1 MRASRIAT
9 LQLFGMLGLLGSLLS
24 VSLPARAVASG
35 AELVVYTVSYPL
47 AYFAER
53 IGGDAVAVRFPAPA
67 EIDPAF
73 WKPGAEIISDYQ
85 AADLI
90 LLNGAG
96 YASWTRHASL
106 PRRNLLDTSR
116 SFRDAYL
123 DLEAAPVHQHGPAG
137 EHTHGEVA
145 FTTWLD
151 PRQAIVQARAIEDAL
166 ARRIPAAT
174 EALASRTD
182 ALVADLEALDREL
195 EAAFAA
201 YEGEPLLASHPVYA
215 YLARRY
221 QLDLRS
227 FTWEPD
233 RDPGEKGWR
242 ELDRALAE
250 RPARWMLWEAQPIES
265 TRSTLEARGVKSI
278 VFEVAA
284 NRPSS
289 GDFLSVMRANLAA
302 LGGAAGGGGR

>member
-1 MRASRIAT
+1 MAT
-9 LQLFGMLGLLGSLLS
+9 LHLVGMGLLGSLLAAS
-24 VSLPARAVASG
+24 PSARAIASE

-53 IGGDAVAVRFPAPA
+53 IGGNAVAVRFPAPA
-67 EIDPAF
+67 DVDPAF
-73 WKPGAEIISDYQ
+73 WKPEAEVIADYQ

-106 PRRNLLDTSR
+106 PRRKLVDTSR

-123 DLEAAPVHQHGPAG
+123 AREAAPVHQHGPAG
-137 EHTHGEVA
+137 EHTHGEIA

-151 PRQAIVQARAIEDAL
+151 PRQAIVQVRAIEDAL
-166 ARRIPAAT
+166 ASRIPDAA
-174 EALASRTD
+174 EALARRTD
-182 ALVADLEALDREL
+182 SLVADLEALDRDL
-195 EAAFAA
+195 KAVFAA
-201 YEGEPLLASHPVYA
+201 YEGESLLASHPVYA

-221 QLDLRS
+221 GLGLRS

-233 RDPGEKGWR
+233 RDPGERGWR
-242 ELDRALAE
+242 ELDGALAE

-265 TRSTLEARGVKSI
+265 TRSGLEARGVKSI

-289 GDFLSVMRANLAA
+289 GDYLSVMRANLQA
-302 LGGAAGGGGR
+302 LQRGAGGGR